1 MFNKDV
7 TIVIPS
13 YKSRS
18 LLIKQLNF
26 FSNDYRVIVIE
37 NSRDQYIKKLIK
49 NKYKKIE

>member
-26 FSNDYRVIVIE
+26 FSNDYKVIIIE
-37 NSRDQYIKKLIK
+37 NSKDQFIKKLIK
-49 NKYKKIE
+49 KKYKKIK